1 MDDKK
6 LNYIAALERAVEEEY
21 GQKATINPKSL
32 WDKSK
37 EEEYLEQLKEFVI
50 VDNTTKQNNEK
61 VEINGI
67 LVPKKLLSSDTSK
80 VCANCNKYSFDR
92 QDDLYL
98 NKFRTCYDCYVLV
111 VEDREDK
118 WFNGDKYNGK

>member
-1 MDDKK
+1 MDEKK
-6 LNYIAALERAVEEEY
+6 LNYIAALERAVEQEY

-37 EEEYLEQLKEFVI
+37 EEEYLEQLKEFAI

>member
-32 WDKSK
+32 WDKNK
-37 EEEYLEQLKEFVI
+37 EEEYLEQLKEFAI

>member
-6 LNYIAALERAVEEEY
+6 LNYIAALERAVEQEY

-37 EEEYLEQLKEFVI
+37 EEEYLEQLKEFAI

>member
-37 EEEYLEQLKEFVI
+37 EEEYLEQLKEFAI